1 MVLEADSSWVADMPA
16 AYDEHLGPVLFA
28 PYAAHLAARVAA
40 LRPSAVLELAAGTGR
55 LTAELVAALLSARVE
70 ATDLNDAMVD
80 FGRSR
85 VPGATW
91 SRADA
96 TALPFPDDGFDVV
109 ACQFGV
115 MFFPDRVAAL
125 REAARVLAPGG
136 TLLVSAWDRL
146 EANRLADRLVAALE
160 RVFPD
165 DPPTFVVRVPYGYAD
180 PALLRA
186 DAEAAGLVDVVV
198 VETVGL
204 SSTTPSARDF
214 ARGVCTGSPLR
225 AGLVERGDLAQATQR
240 IGDEMAVMLGEGPST
255 APMSAHVLQARVR

>member
-28 PYAAHLAARVAA
+28 PYAAHLAARVAV

-55 LTAELVAALLSARVE
+55 LTAELVAALPSARVE
-70 ATDLNDAMVD
+70 ATDLNDAMVA

-96 TALPFPDDGFDVV
+96 TALPFPDGGFDVV

-136 TLLVSAWDRL
+136 SLLVSAWDRL

-165 DPPTFVVRVPYGYAD
+165 DPPTFVVRVPHGYAD

-186 DAEAAGLVDVVV
+186 DAEAAGLVDVV

-225 AGLVERGDLAQATQR
+225 AGLVERGDLARATQR
-240 IGDEMAVMLGEGPST
+240 IGDEMAVLLGEGPVT

>member
-55 LTAELVAALLSARVE
+55 LTAELVAALPSARVE
-70 ATDLNDAMVD
+70 ATDLNDAMVA

-96 TALPFPDDGFDVV
+96 TALPFPDDAFDVV

-136 TLLVSAWDRL
+136 SLLVSAWDRL
-146 EANRLADRLVAALE
+146 EADRLVAVLE

-165 DPPTFVVRVPYGYAD
+165 DPPTFVVRVPHGYAD
-180 PALLRA
+180 PALLHA
-186 DAEAAGLVDVVV
+186 GAEAAGLVDVV

-214 ARGVCTGSPLR
+214 ATGVCTGSPLR

-240 IGDEMAVMLGEGPST
+240 IGDEMAVMLGEGPVT

>member
-55 LTAELVAALLSARVE
+55 LTAELVAALPSARVE
-70 ATDLNDAMVD
+70 ATDLNDAMVA

-96 TALPFPDDGFDVV
+96 TALPFPDGGFDVV

-136 TLLVSAWDRL
+136 SLLVSAWDRL
-146 EANRLADRLVAALE
+146 ETNRLADRLAAALE

-186 DAEAAGLVDVVV
+186 DAEAAGLVDVV

-240 IGDEMAVMLGEGPST
+240 IGDEMAVMLGEGPVT
-255 APMSAHVLQARVR
+255 APMSAHVLQARVC

>member
-55 LTAELVAALLSARVE
+55 LTAELVAALPSARVE
-70 ATDLNDAMVD
+70 ATDLNEAMVA

-96 TALPFPDDGFDVV
+96 TALPFPDGGFDVV

-125 REAARVLAPGG
+125 REASRVLAPGG
-136 TLLVSAWDRL
+136 SLLVSAWDRL
-146 EANRLADRLVAALE
+146 RRCGPGSAG
-160 RVFPD
+160 
-165 DPPTFVVRVPYGYAD
+165 PPRRGRPT
-180 PALLRA
+180 
-186 DAEAAGLVDVVV
+186 AG
-198 VETVGL
+198 
-204 SSTTPSARDF
+204 SARTSRTSA
-214 ARGVCTGSPLR
+214 ARRRGRHGRHARPGG
-225 AGLVERGDLAQATQR
+225 AG
-240 IGDEMAVMLGEGPST
+240 
-255 APMSAHVLQARVR
+255 

>member
-16 AYDEHLGPVLFA
+16 AYDEHLGPVLFS

-55 LTAELVAALLSARVE
+55 LTTELVAALPSARVE

-85 VPGATW
+85 VPGASW

-96 TALPFPDDGFDVV
+96 TALPFPDGGFDVV

-136 TLLVSAWDRL
+136 SLLVSAWDRL
-146 EANRLADRLVAALE
+146 EANRLADRLAAALE

-198 VETVGL
+198 EPVGL

-240 IGDEMAVMLGEGPST
+240 IGDEMAVMLGEGPVT